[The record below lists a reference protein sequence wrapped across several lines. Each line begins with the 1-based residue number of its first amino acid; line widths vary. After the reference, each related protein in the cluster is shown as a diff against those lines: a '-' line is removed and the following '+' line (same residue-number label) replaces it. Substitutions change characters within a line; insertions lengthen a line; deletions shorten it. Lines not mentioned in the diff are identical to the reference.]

1 MQAANTGDGN
11 DILNLF
17 SIDNDIP
24 STYTFYEPISV
35 FVYFHPVVDCREIC
49 LAINFKIWHFWG
61 LISTSALAVE
71 RQTRLGN
78 WNVRIRRTMRH
89 QVIKML
95 THLVT
100 MKQILWTSMWIFT
113 TDLWLR
119 RILKQHLYIFDS
131 MHLFLEYM
139 DGPHKACVS
148 KGKQSQH
155 RHDNDST
162 RRGIRWREFLT
173 TLDQSLSQ

>member
-49 LAINFKIWHFWG
+49 LAINFKIWHFGG

-71 RQTRLGN
+71 RQTRLGK
-78 WNVRIRRTMRH
+78 WNVRIRR
-89 QVIKML
+89 ISL
-95 THLVT
+95 DNE
-100 MKQILWTSMWIFT
+100 TSSNQNADT
-113 TDLWLR
+113 SSHDETN
-119 RILKQHLYIFDS
+119 S
-131 MHLFLEYM
+131 MNFYVNIHNRPLA
-139 DGPHKACVS
+139 P
-148 KGKQSQH
+148 
-155 RHDNDST
+155 
-162 RRGIRWREFLT
+162 
-173 TLDQSLSQ
+173 